1 MKRLLLPLLAAIAL
15 PTAVNAE
22 IVELVND
29 GKYYQ
34 WINTDFVIPIGLRK
48 GDWINADIFS
58 AIYDKKDGLL
68 DSKTYRS
75 DRMQINCK
83 RRILEINWG
92 ALTLRRKDNGLWEET
107 WKRYDRIIYLRFLL
121 PVKETKE
128 FNAGGF
134 LIFQETAEGAYNN
147 LCQK

>member
-1 MKRLLLPLLAAIAL
+1 MKRLLLPLIAAIAL
-15 PTAVNAE
+15 PTALNSE
-22 IVELVND
+22 LVELVND

-58 AIYDKKDGLL
+58 EIYDKKNNRT
-68 DSKTYRS
+68 TYRS

-83 RRILEINWG
+83 RSILEINWG

-107 WKRYDRIIYLRFLL
+107 WKKYARLSWLRILV
-121 PVKETKE
+121 PPKEPKK
-128 FNAGGF
+128 FAYIGGF
-134 LIFQETAEGAYNN
+134 IISPEAAEAAYNS
-147 LCQK
+147 LCKK

>member
-34 WINTDFVIPIGLRK
+34 SINTGSIFRR
-48 GDWINADIFS
+48 GDWIHADIFS
-58 AIYDKKDGLL
+58 HTDKG
-68 DSKTYRS
+68 SKSYRT
-75 DRMQINCK
+75 DIMKINCK

-92 ALTLRRKDNGLWEET
+92 ALTLRRKENGLWEET
-107 WKRYDRIIYLRFLL
+107 WKKYARLSWMRIMVS
-121 PVKETKE
+121 PKEPKKFTYI
-128 FNAGGF
+128 GGF
-134 LIFQETAEGAYNN
+134 IISQEAAEVAYKS
-147 LCQK
+147 LCKK

>member
-1 MKRLLLPLLAAIAL
+1 MKRLLLPLLASLAL

-22 IVELVND
+22 LVELVND

-34 WINTDFVIPIGLRK
+34 YINTDVIPIGLRK

-75 DRMQINCK
+75 DRMKINCK

-92 ALTLRRKDNGLWEET
+92 AIILRRKENGLWEET
-107 WKRYDRIIYLRFLL
+107 WKKYARLSWMRILV
-121 PVKETKE
+121 PPKEPKK
-128 FNAGGF
+128 FKLGGF
-134 LIFQETAEGAYNN
+134 IISQEAAEVAYNS
-147 LCQK
+147 LCKK